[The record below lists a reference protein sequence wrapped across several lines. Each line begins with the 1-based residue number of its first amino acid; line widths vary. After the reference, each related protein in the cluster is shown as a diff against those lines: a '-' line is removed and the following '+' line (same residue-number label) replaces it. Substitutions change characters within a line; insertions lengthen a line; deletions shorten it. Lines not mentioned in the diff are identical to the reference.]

1 MLTTPFLIAN
11 ADSGTTR
18 PMRHDAH
25 LRLRVKSLN
34 SVTFGGRDG
43 GGSDTAFEGQI
54 PQMCQLA
61 RPHRTSETR
70 VRAAIFSN
78 VSTCVAAALRPVT
91 IDTGYRLV

>member
-25 LRLRVKSLN
+25 LRLTVKSLN
-34 SVTFGGRDG
+34 SVTFGGRDETG
-43 GGSDTAFEGQI
+43 RDTVFEGQI

-61 RPHRTSETR
+61 PPHRAAQTY

-78 VSTCVAAALRPVT
+78 VSTCGAAALRPVT